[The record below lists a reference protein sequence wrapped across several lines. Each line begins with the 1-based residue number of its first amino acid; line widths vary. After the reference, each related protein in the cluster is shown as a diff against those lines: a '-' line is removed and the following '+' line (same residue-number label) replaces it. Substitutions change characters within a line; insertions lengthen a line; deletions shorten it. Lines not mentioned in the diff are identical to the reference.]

1 MLFYMQMKKVCL
13 LKEFNSNKIINA
25 KKIKIFIVAGELS
38 GDILGEG
45 LLIELKKINK
55 NIEIFGVGGSKMIS
69 QGLNPIFNMKSLSIM
84 GIFEV
89 ILKIP
94 KIIKLLKLTKSKI
107 IEINPDIVIT
117 IDAPGFNFRLQKSIK
132 NLNFKQI
139 HYVAPSVWAWKSY
152 RAKKITKFL
161 NHLLVL
167 FPFEKIFFTKEGL
180 NTTFIGHP
188 IAFDNNFNNNQFFL
202 EKSLNEKSLKK
213 IVMLPGSRM
222 SEIKKL
228 MPIFIKAA
236 ELLNKDYKLIKF
248 YIVTLPEY
256 KTIIME
262 YFKDTN
268 LIFYITNSHDE
279 RYNIYSKVDFALCA
293 SGTVTMELAKASTA
307 MLVVYKLHFITW
319 YIVKAMIKV
328 KTATII
334 NILLKENVIP
344 ELFQNDV
351 NEFNIHRIIKNY
363 LDDDN
368 LNNLQIK
375 KLKIAINELKNGKTN
390 PSYIAAKSVLSY
402 ININ

>member
-1 MLFYMQMKKVCL
+1 MKKVYL
-13 LKEFNSNKIINA
+13 LKEFESKKLINK
-25 KKIKIFIVAGELS
+25 KKIKVFIVAGELS
-38 GDILGEG
+38 GDLLGEG
-45 LLIELKKINK
+45 LIIELKKMTND
-55 NIEIFGVGGSKMIS
+55 IEIFGVGGSKMIA
-69 QGLNPIFNMKSLSIM
+69 QGLKPIFNIKFLSIM

-94 KIIKLLKLTKSKI
+94 KVIKLLNLAKSKI

-132 NLNFKQI
+132 SLGIKQI

-161 NHLLVL
+161 DHLLVL
-167 FPFEKIFFTKEGL
+167 FPFEKKFFIKEGL
-180 NTTFIGHP
+180 STTFVGHP
-188 IAFDNNFNNNQFFL
+188 IAFDDYYNNNQYFL
-202 EKSLNEKSLKK
+202 EKSLTEKALKK
-213 IVMLPGSRM
+213 IVILPGSRI

-228 MPIFIKAA
+228 MPVFIKAA
-236 ELLNKDYKLIKF
+236 ELLNKNYKEIKF
-248 YIVTLPEY
+248 YIVTLTEY

-268 LIFYITNSHDE
+268 LDFYITSSHDE
-279 RYNIYSKVDFALCA
+279 RYNIYSKADFALCA

-319 YIVKAMIKV
+319 FILKAMVKV

-334 NILLKENVIP
+334 NIILKENVIP
-344 ELFQNDV
+344 ELFQQDV
-351 NEFNIHRIIKNY
+351 NEFNIHRIIKSY

-368 LNNLQIK
+368 LNKIQIK
-375 KLKIAINELKNGKTN
+375 KLKIAINELKSGTN
-390 PSYIAAKSVLSY
+390 DPSYIAAKSVLSY

>member
-1 MLFYMQMKKVCL
+1 MKKVYL
-13 LKEFNSNKIINA
+13 LKEFESKKLINK
-25 KKIKIFIVAGELS
+25 KKIKVFIVAGELS
-38 GDILGEG
+38 GDLLGEG
-45 LLIELKKINK
+45 LIIELKKMTND
-55 NIEIFGVGGSKMIS
+55 IEIFGVGGSKMIA
-69 QGLNPIFNMKSLSIM
+69 QGLKPIFNIKFLSIM

-94 KIIKLLKLTKSKI
+94 KVIKLLNLAKSKI

-132 NLNFKQI
+132 SLGIKQI

-161 NHLLVL
+161 DHLLVL
-167 FPFEKIFFTKEGL
+167 FPFEKKFFIKEGL
-180 NTTFIGHP
+180 STTFVGHP
-188 IAFDNNFNNNQFFL
+188 IAFDDYYNNNQYFL
-202 EKSLNEKSLKK
+202 EKSLNDNALKK
-213 IVMLPGSRM
+213 IVILPGSRI

-228 MPIFIKAA
+228 MPVFIKAA
-236 ELLNKDYKLIKF
+236 ELLNKNYKEIKF
-248 YIVTLPEY
+248 YIVTLTEY

-268 LIFYITNSHDE
+268 LNFYITSSHDE
-279 RYNIYSKVDFALCA
+279 RYNIYGKADFALCA

-319 YIVKAMIKV
+319 FILKAMVKV

-334 NILLKENVIP
+334 NIILKENVIP
-344 ELFQNDV
+344 ELFQQDV
-351 NEFNIHRIIKNY
+351 NEFNIHRIIKSY

-368 LNNLQIK
+368 LNKIQIK
-375 KLKIAINELKNGKTN
+375 KLKIAINELKSGTN
-390 PSYIAAKSVLSY
+390 DPSYIAAKSVLSY

>member
-1 MLFYMQMKKVCL
+1 M
-13 LKEFNSNKIINA
+13 LKEFESKKLINK
-25 KKIKIFIVAGELS
+25 KKIKVFIVAGELS
-38 GDILGEG
+38 GDLLGEG
-45 LLIELKKINK
+45 LIIELKKMTND
-55 NIEIFGVGGSKMIS
+55 IEIFGVGGNKMIA
-69 QGLNPIFNMKSLSIM
+69 QGLKPIFNIKFLSIM

-94 KIIKLLKLTKSKI
+94 KVIKLLNLAKSKI

-132 NLNFKQI
+132 SLGIKQI

-161 NHLLVL
+161 DHLLVL
-167 FPFEKIFFTKEGL
+167 FPFEKKFFIKEGL
-180 NTTFIGHP
+180 STTFVGHP
-188 IAFDNNFNNNQFFL
+188 IAFDDYYNNNQYFL
-202 EKSLNEKSLKK
+202 EKSLTEKALKK
-213 IVMLPGSRM
+213 IVILPGSRI

-228 MPIFIKAA
+228 MPVFIKAA
-236 ELLNKDYKLIKF
+236 ELLNKNYKEIKF
-248 YIVTLPEY
+248 YIVTLTEY

-268 LIFYITNSHDE
+268 LNFYITSSHDE
-279 RYNIYSKVDFALCA
+279 RYNIYGKADFALCA

-319 YIVKAMIKV
+319 FILKAMVKV

-334 NILLKENVIP
+334 NIILKENVIP
-344 ELFQNDV
+344 ELFQQDV
-351 NEFNIHRIIKNY
+351 NEFNIHRIIKSY

-368 LNNLQIK
+368 LNKIQIK
-375 KLKIAINELKNGKTN
+375 KLKIAINELKSGTN
-390 PSYIAAKSVLSY
+390 DPSYIAAKSVLSY

>member
-1 MLFYMQMKKVCL
+1 M
-13 LKEFNSNKIINA
+13 KEFESKKLINK
-25 KKIKIFIVAGELS
+25 KKIKVFIVAGELS
-38 GDILGEG
+38 GDLLGEG
-45 LLIELKKINK
+45 LIIELKKMTND
-55 NIEIFGVGGSKMIS
+55 IEIFGVGGSKMIA
-69 QGLNPIFNMKSLSIM
+69 QGLKPIFNIKFLSIM

-94 KIIKLLKLTKSKI
+94 KVIKLLNLAKSKI

-132 NLNFKQI
+132 SLGIKQI

-161 NHLLVL
+161 DHLLVL
-167 FPFEKIFFTKEGL
+167 FPFEKKFFIKEGL
-180 NTTFIGHP
+180 STTFVGHP
-188 IAFDNNFNNNQFFL
+188 IAFDDYYNNNQYFL
-202 EKSLNEKSLKK
+202 EKSLNENTLKK
-213 IVMLPGSRM
+213 IVILPGSRI

-228 MPIFIKAA
+228 MPVFIKAA
-236 ELLNKDYKLIKF
+236 ELLNKNYKEIKF
-248 YIVTLPEY
+248 YIVTLTEY

-268 LIFYITNSHDE
+268 LDFYITSSHDE
-279 RYNIYSKVDFALCA
+279 RYNIYSKADFALCA

-319 YIVKAMIKV
+319 FILKAMVKV

-334 NILLKENVIP
+334 NIILKENVIP
-344 ELFQNDV
+344 ELFQQDV
-351 NEFNIHRIIKNY
+351 NEFNIHRIIKSY

-368 LNNLQIK
+368 LNKIQIK
-375 KLKIAINELKNGKTN
+375 KLKIAINELKSGTN
-390 PSYIAAKSVLSY
+390 DPSYIAAKSVLSY

>member
-1 MLFYMQMKKVCL
+1 M
-13 LKEFNSNKIINA
+13 LKEFESKKLINK
-25 KKIKIFIVAGELS
+25 KKIKVFIVAGELS
-38 GDILGEG
+38 GDLLGEG
-45 LLIELKKINK
+45 LIIELKKMTND
-55 NIEIFGVGGSKMIS
+55 IEIFGVGGSKMIA
-69 QGLNPIFNMKSLSIM
+69 QGLKPIFNIKFLSIM

-94 KIIKLLKLTKSKI
+94 KVIKLLNLAKSKI

-132 NLNFKQI
+132 SLGIKQI

-161 NHLLVL
+161 DHLLVL
-167 FPFEKIFFTKEGL
+167 FPFEKKFFIKEGL
-180 NTTFIGHP
+180 STTFVGHP
-188 IAFDNNFNNNQFFL
+188 IAFDDYYNNNQYFL
-202 EKSLNEKSLKK
+202 EKSLTEKALKK
-213 IVMLPGSRM
+213 IVILPGSRI

-228 MPIFIKAA
+228 MPVFIKAA
-236 ELLNKDYKLIKF
+236 ELLNKNYKEIKF
-248 YIVTLPEY
+248 YIVTLTEY

-268 LIFYITNSHDE
+268 LNFYITSSHDE
-279 RYNIYSKVDFALCA
+279 RYNIYGKADFALCA
-293 SGTVTMELAKASTA
+293 SGTVTIELAKASTA

-319 YIVKAMIKV
+319 FILKAMVKV

-334 NILLKENVIP
+334 NIILKENVIP
-344 ELFQNDV
+344 ELFQQDV
-351 NEFNIHRIIKNY
+351 NELNIHRIIKNY

-368 LNNLQIK
+368 LNKIQIK
-375 KLKIAINELKNGKTN
+375 KLKIAINELKSGTN
-390 PSYIAAKSVLSY
+390 DPSYIAAKSVLSY

>member
-1 MLFYMQMKKVCL
+1 M
-13 LKEFNSNKIINA
+13 LKEFESKKLINK
-25 KKIKIFIVAGELS
+25 KKIKVFIVAGELS
-38 GDILGEG
+38 GDLLGEG
-45 LLIELKKINK
+45 LIIELKKMTND
-55 NIEIFGVGGSKMIS
+55 IEIFGVGGSKMIA
-69 QGLNPIFNMKSLSIM
+69 QGLKPIFNIKFLSIM

-94 KIIKLLKLTKSKI
+94 KVIKLLNLAKSKI

-132 NLNFKQI
+132 SLGIKQI

-161 NHLLVL
+161 DHLLVL
-167 FPFEKIFFTKEGL
+167 FPFEKKFFIKEGL
-180 NTTFIGHP
+180 STTFVGHP
-188 IAFDNNFNNNQFFL
+188 IAFDDYYNNNQYFL
-202 EKSLNEKSLKK
+202 EKSLTEKALKK
-213 IVMLPGSRM
+213 IVILPGSRI

-228 MPIFIKAA
+228 MPVFIKAA
-236 ELLNKDYKLIKF
+236 ELLNKNYKEIKF
-248 YIVTLPEY
+248 YIVTLTEY

-268 LIFYITNSHDE
+268 LNFYITSSHDE
-279 RYNIYSKVDFALCA
+279 RYNIYGKADFALCA

-319 YIVKAMIKV
+319 FILKAMVKV

-334 NILLKENVIP
+334 NIILKENVIP
-344 ELFQNDV
+344 ELFQQDV
-351 NEFNIHRIIKNY
+351 NEFNIHRIIKSY

-368 LNNLQIK
+368 LNKIQIK
-375 KLKIAINELKNGKTN
+375 KLKIAINELKSGTN
-390 PSYIAAKSVLSY
+390 DPSYIAAKSVLSY

>member
-1 MLFYMQMKKVCL
+1 M
-13 LKEFNSNKIINA
+13 LKEFESKKLINK
-25 KKIKIFIVAGELS
+25 KKIKVFIVAGELS
-38 GDILGEG
+38 GDLLGEG
-45 LLIELKKINK
+45 LIIELKKMTND
-55 NIEIFGVGGSKMIS
+55 IEIFGVGGSKMIA
-69 QGLNPIFNMKSLSIM
+69 QGLKPIFNIKFLSIM

-94 KIIKLLKLTKSKI
+94 KVIKLLNLAKSKI

-132 NLNFKQI
+132 SLGIKQI

-161 NHLLVL
+161 DHLLVL
-167 FPFEKIFFTKEGL
+167 FPFEKKFFIKEGL
-180 NTTFIGHP
+180 STTFVGHP
-188 IAFDNNFNNNQFFL
+188 IAFDDYYNNNQYFL
-202 EKSLNEKSLKK
+202 EKSLNENALKK
-213 IVMLPGSRM
+213 IVILPGSRI

-228 MPIFIKAA
+228 MPVFIKAA
-236 ELLNKDYKLIKF
+236 ELLNKNYKEIKF
-248 YIVTLPEY
+248 YIVTLTEY

-268 LIFYITNSHDE
+268 LNFYITSSHDE
-279 RYNIYSKVDFALCA
+279 RYNIYGKADFALCA

-319 YIVKAMIKV
+319 FILKAMVKV

-334 NILLKENVIP
+334 NIILKENVIP
-344 ELFQNDV
+344 ELFQQDV
-351 NEFNIHRIIKNY
+351 NEFNIHRIIKSY

-368 LNNLQIK
+368 LNKIQIK
-375 KLKIAINELKNGKTN
+375 KLKIAINELKSGTN
-390 PSYIAAKSVLSY
+390 DPSYIAAKSVLSY

>member
-1 MLFYMQMKKVCL
+1 M
-13 LKEFNSNKIINA
+13 LKEFKSEKLK
-25 KKIKIFIVAGELS
+25 KKIKVFIVAGEVS
-38 GDILGEG
+38 GDLLGEG
-45 LLIELKKINK
+45 LIIELKKMTND
-55 NIEIFGVGGSKMIS
+55 IEIFGVGGSKMIA
-69 QGLNPIFNMKSLSIM
+69 QGLKPIFNIKFLSIM

-89 ILKIP
+89 IFKIP
-94 KIIKLLKLTKSKI
+94 KVIKLLNFTKSKI

-132 NLNFKQI
+132 SLGIKQI

-161 NHLLVL
+161 DHLLVL
-167 FPFEKIFFTKEGL
+167 FPFEKKFFIKEGL
-180 NTTFIGHP
+180 STTFVGHP
-188 IAFDNNFNNNQFFL
+188 IAFDDYYNNNQYFI
-202 EKSLNEKSLKK
+202 EKSLTEKALKK
-213 IVMLPGSRM
+213 IVILPGSRI

-228 MPIFIKAA
+228 MPVFIKAA
-236 ELLNKDYKLIKF
+236 ELLNKNYKEIKF
-248 YIVTLPEY
+248 YIVTLPGY

-268 LIFYITNSHDE
+268 LNFYITSSHDE
-279 RYNIYSKVDFALCA
+279 RYNIYVKADFALCA

-319 YIVKAMIKV
+319 FILKAMVKV

-334 NILLKENVIP
+334 NIILKENVIP
-344 ELFQNDV
+344 ELFQHDV
-351 NEFNIHRIIKNY
+351 NELNIYRIIKNY

-368 LNNLQIK
+368 LNKIQIK
-375 KLKIAINELKNGKTN
+375 KLKIAINELKSGTN
-390 PSYIAAKSVLSY
+390 DPSYIAAKSVLSY

>member
-1 MLFYMQMKKVCL
+1 MQIKKAYL
-13 LKEFNSNKIINA
+13 LKEFKSEKLK
-25 KKIKIFIVAGELS
+25 KKIKVFIVAGEVS
-38 GDILGEG
+38 GDLLGEG
-45 LLIELKKINK
+45 LIIELKKMIND
-55 NIEIFGVGGSKMIS
+55 IEIFGVGGSKMIA
-69 QGLNPIFNMKSLSIM
+69 QGLKPIFNIKFLSIM

-89 ILKIP
+89 IFKIP
-94 KIIKLLKLTKSKI
+94 KVIKLLNFTKSKI

-132 NLNFKQI
+132 SLGIKQI

-161 NHLLVL
+161 DHLLVL
-167 FPFEKIFFTKEGL
+167 FPFEKKFFIKEGL
-180 NTTFIGHP
+180 STTFVGHP
-188 IAFDNNFNNNQFFL
+188 IAFDDYYNNNQYFL
-202 EKSLNEKSLKK
+202 EKSLTEKALKK
-213 IVMLPGSRM
+213 IVILPGSRI

-228 MPIFIKAA
+228 MPVFTKAA
-236 ELLNKDYKLIKF
+236 ELLNKNYKEIKF

-268 LIFYITNSHDE
+268 LNFYITSSHDE
-279 RYNIYSKVDFALCA
+279 RYNIYVKADFALCA

-319 YIVKAMIKV
+319 FILKAMVKV

-334 NILLKENVIP
+334 NIILKENVIP
-344 ELFQNDV
+344 ELFQHDV
-351 NEFNIHRIIKNY
+351 NELNIYRIIKNY

-368 LNNLQIK
+368 LNKIQIK
-375 KLKIAINELKNGKTN
+375 KLKIAINELKSGTN
-390 PSYIAAKSVLSY
+390 DPSYIAAKSVLSY

>member
-1 MLFYMQMKKVCL
+1 MKKVYL
-13 LKEFNSNKIINA
+13 LKEFESKKLINK
-25 KKIKIFIVAGELS
+25 KKIKVFIVAGELS
-38 GDILGEG
+38 GDLLGEG
-45 LLIELKKINK
+45 LIIELKKMTND
-55 NIEIFGVGGSKMIS
+55 IEIFGVGGSKMIA
-69 QGLNPIFNMKSLSIM
+69 QGLKPIFNIKFLSIM

-94 KIIKLLKLTKSKI
+94 KVIKLLNLAKSKI

-132 NLNFKQI
+132 SLGIKQI

-161 NHLLVL
+161 DHLLVL
-167 FPFEKIFFTKEGL
+167 FPFEKKFFIKEGL
-180 NTTFIGHP
+180 STTFVGHP
-188 IAFDNNFNNNQFFL
+188 IAFDDYYNNNQYFL
-202 EKSLNEKSLKK
+202 EKSLNENALKK
-213 IVMLPGSRM
+213 IVILPGSRI

-228 MPIFIKAA
+228 MPVFIKAA
-236 ELLNKDYKLIKF
+236 ELLNKNYKEIKF
-248 YIVTLPEY
+248 YIVTLTEY

-268 LIFYITNSHDE
+268 LNFYITSSHDE
-279 RYNIYSKVDFALCA
+279 RYNIYGKADFALCA
-293 SGTVTMELAKASTA
+293 SGTVTIELAKASTA

-319 YIVKAMIKV
+319 FILKAMVKV

-334 NILLKENVIP
+334 NIILKENVIP
-344 ELFQNDV
+344 ELFQQDV
-351 NEFNIHRIIKNY
+351 NELNIHRIIKNY

-368 LNNLQIK
+368 LNKIQIK
-375 KLKIAINELKNGKTN
+375 KLKIAINELKSGTN
-390 PSYIAAKSVLSY
+390 DPSYIAAKSVLSY

>member
-1 MLFYMQMKKVCL
+1 M
-13 LKEFNSNKIINA
+13 LKEFESKKLINK
-25 KKIKIFIVAGELS
+25 KKIKVFIVAGELS
-38 GDILGEG
+38 GDLLGEG
-45 LLIELKKINK
+45 LIIELKKMTND
-55 NIEIFGVGGSKMIS
+55 IEIFGVGGSKMIA
-69 QGLNPIFNMKSLSIM
+69 QGLKPIFNIKFLSIM

-94 KIIKLLKLTKSKI
+94 KVIKLLNLAKSKI

-132 NLNFKQI
+132 SLGIKQI

-161 NHLLVL
+161 DHLLVL
-167 FPFEKIFFTKEGL
+167 FPFEKKFFIKEGL
-180 NTTFIGHP
+180 STTFVGHP
-188 IAFDNNFNNNQFFL
+188 IAFDDYYNNNQYFL
-202 EKSLNEKSLKK
+202 EKSLNENALKK
-213 IVMLPGSRM
+213 IVILPGSRI

-228 MPIFIKAA
+228 MPVFIKAA
-236 ELLNKDYKLIKF
+236 ELLNKNYKEIKF

-268 LIFYITNSHDE
+268 LNFYITSSHDE
-279 RYNIYSKVDFALCA
+279 RYNIYGKADFALCA
-293 SGTVTMELAKASTA
+293 SGTVTIELAKASTA

-319 YIVKAMIKV
+319 FILKAMVKV

-334 NILLKENVIP
+334 NIILKENVIP
-344 ELFQNDV
+344 ELFQQDV
-351 NEFNIHRIIKNY
+351 NEFNIHRIIKSY

-368 LNNLQIK
+368 LNKIQIK
-375 KLKIAINELKNGKTN
+375 KLKIAINELKSGTN
-390 PSYIAAKSVLSY
+390 DPSYIAAKSVLSY

>member
-1 MLFYMQMKKVCL
+1 MKKVYL
-13 LKEFNSNKIINA
+13 LKEFESKKLINK
-25 KKIKIFIVAGELS
+25 KKIKVFIVAGELS
-38 GDILGEG
+38 GDLLGEG
-45 LLIELKKINK
+45 LIIELKKMTYD
-55 NIEIFGVGGSKMIS
+55 IEIFGVGGSKMIA
-69 QGLNPIFNMKSLSIM
+69 QGLKPIFNIKFLSIM

-94 KIIKLLKLTKSKI
+94 KVIKLLNLAKSKI

-132 NLNFKQI
+132 SLGIKQI

-161 NHLLVL
+161 DHLLVL
-167 FPFEKIFFTKEGL
+167 FPFEKKFFIKEGL
-180 NTTFIGHP
+180 STTFVGHP
-188 IAFDNNFNNNQFFL
+188 IAFDDYYNNNQYFL
-202 EKSLNEKSLKK
+202 EKSLNENTLKK
-213 IVMLPGSRM
+213 IVILPGSRI

-228 MPIFIKAA
+228 MPVFIKAA
-236 ELLNKDYKLIKF
+236 ELLNKNYKEIKF
-248 YIVTLPEY
+248 YIVTLTEY

-268 LIFYITNSHDE
+268 LNFYITSSHDE
-279 RYNIYSKVDFALCA
+279 RYNIYGKADFALCA

-319 YIVKAMIKV
+319 FILKAMVKV

-334 NILLKENVIP
+334 NIILKENVIP
-344 ELFQNDV
+344 ELFQQDV
-351 NEFNIHRIIKNY
+351 NEFNIHRIIKSY

-368 LNNLQIK
+368 LNKIQIK
-375 KLKIAINELKNGKTN
+375 KLKIAINELKSGTN
-390 PSYIAAKSVLSY
+390 DPSYIAAKSVLSY

>member
-1 MLFYMQMKKVCL
+1 MKKVYL
-13 LKEFNSNKIINA
+13 LKEFESKKLINK
-25 KKIKIFIVAGELS
+25 KKIKVFIVAGELS
-38 GDILGEG
+38 GDLLGEG
-45 LLIELKKINK
+45 LIIELKKMTND
-55 NIEIFGVGGSKMIS
+55 IEIFGVGGSKMIA
-69 QGLNPIFNMKSLSIM
+69 QGLKPIFNIKFLSIM

-94 KIIKLLKLTKSKI
+94 KVIKLLNLAKSKI

-132 NLNFKQI
+132 SLGIKQI

-161 NHLLVL
+161 DHLLVL
-167 FPFEKIFFTKEGL
+167 FPFEKKFFIKEGL
-180 NTTFIGHP
+180 STTFVGHP
-188 IAFDNNFNNNQFFL
+188 IAFDDYYNNNQYFL
-202 EKSLNEKSLKK
+202 EKSLTEKALKK
-213 IVMLPGSRM
+213 IVILPGSRI

-228 MPIFIKAA
+228 MPVFIKAA
-236 ELLNKDYKLIKF
+236 ELLNKNYKEIKF

-268 LIFYITNSHDE
+268 LNFYITSSHDE
-279 RYNIYSKVDFALCA
+279 RYNIYGKADFALCA
-293 SGTVTMELAKASTA
+293 SGTVTIELAKASTA

-319 YIVKAMIKV
+319 FILKAMVKV

-334 NILLKENVIP
+334 NIILKENVIP
-344 ELFQNDV
+344 ELFQQDV
-351 NEFNIHRIIKNY
+351 NELNIHRIIKNY

-368 LNNLQIK
+368 LNKIQIK
-375 KLKIAINELKNGKTN
+375 KLKIAINELKSGTN
-390 PSYIAAKSVLSY
+390 DPSYIAAKSVLSY